1 MTFGSGSLH
10 RVCKKMKK
18 ILFIGNSYTYV
29 GDLPSVLQAVAAA
42 AGVSVTVSSV
52 TKGGWT
58 LEKHADP
65 ADECGARVYAA
76 FAEEKFDYVILQE
89 QSYRPIANFPLF
101 ASAVEKLVSMARAN
115 GATPILYATWGRA
128 EGCPLLE
135 ELGMTNAT
143 MTDALAKAYTDVGK
157 QNGARV
163 VHVGKAWQAA
173 KGADLYHADLSHPA
187 PAGTYLAALSFAYG
201 ILGLQPEQISLTPT
215 YLSAE
220 ADALLKKAAKEAV
233 G

>member
-1 MTFGSGSLH
+1 
-10 RVCKKMKK
+10 MKK

-29 GDLPSVLQAVAAA
+29 NDLPQTFAEIATA
-42 AGVSVTVSSV
+42 AGLSVAVSSV

-65 ADECGARVYAA
+65 DDECGARVYAA

-89 QSYRPIANFPLF
+89 QSYRPIVNFPLF

-143 MTDALAKAYTDVGK
+143 MTDALAKAYADVGK

-173 KGADLYHADLSHPA
+173 KSADLYHADLSHPA
-187 PAGTYLAALSFAYG
+187 PAGTYLAALSFLYG
-201 ILGLQPEQISLTPT
+201 IFDLQPEQIPYTPAS
-215 YLSAE
+215 LSAD

-233 G
+233 